1 MSITSIS
8 ALPGLGALSSGFN
21 PYAGSL
27 SGSKSVTHMANGATV
42 TTLRGA
48 SGDIVS
54 VTTAITA
61 PPATSP
67 VPQTVRS
74 TVDVTA

>member
-8 ALPGLGALSSGFN
+8 AYSGGFN
-21 PYAGSL
+21 YYTSPFAPQPSN
-27 SGSKSVTHMANGATV
+27 SRSVTQLANGATV
-42 TTLRGA
+42 TTLRG
-48 SGDIVS
+48 STGDVVS

-61 PPATSP
+61 VPAPVAQSTS
-67 VPQTVRS
+67 S